1 MIKLCKNDPFY
12 LKGSDSE
19 VKEDFVI
26 YHGFIERH
34 KDNIM
39 DAKQRDQQESGFGQP
54 PENTHNIT
62 EILYAGDLETTHVY
76 SIIYCLI

>member
-1 MIKLCKNDPFY
+1 MIKLCRNDQFY

-26 YHGFIERH
+26 CHGFIERH
-34 KDNIM
+34 KDNVM

-62 EILYAGDLETTHVY
+62 DTVCRGPSDYTLLY
-76 SIIYCLI
+76 SIIYCII